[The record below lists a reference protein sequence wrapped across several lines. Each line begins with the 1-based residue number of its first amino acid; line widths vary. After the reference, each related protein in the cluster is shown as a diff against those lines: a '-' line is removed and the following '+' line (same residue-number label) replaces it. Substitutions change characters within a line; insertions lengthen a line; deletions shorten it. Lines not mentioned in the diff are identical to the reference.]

1 MLMKRSVRR
10 FDLKNLSIVVRA
22 FWDDEAQVWVA
33 TTSDIDGLSV
43 EAETMELLRIKVLDA
58 LSDLIELNGETSN
71 LPEIPVHIVAEQTS
85 RIPNPAF

>member
-1 MLMKRSVRR
+1 M
-10 FDLKNLSIVVRA
+10 KNLSIVVRA

-58 LSDLIELNGETSN
+58 LSDLMELNGETSN

>member
-1 MLMKRSVRR
+1 M
-10 FDLKNLSIVVRA
+10 KNLSIVVRA
-22 FWDDEAQVWVA
+22 FWDEDAQVWVA

-43 EAETMELLRIKVLDA
+43 EADSMEHLRVKVLDA
-58 LSDLIELNGETSN
+58 ISDLIELNGETSD